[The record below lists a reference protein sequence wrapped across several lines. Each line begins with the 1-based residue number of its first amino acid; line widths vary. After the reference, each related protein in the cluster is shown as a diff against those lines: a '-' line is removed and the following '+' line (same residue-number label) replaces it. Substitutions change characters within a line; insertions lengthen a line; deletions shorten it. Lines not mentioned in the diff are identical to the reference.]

1 MFLIQMLELI
11 AILREALTLL
21 CLNDSVKILFKL
33 LYKAL
38 TQFEINSFLLGNL
51 IIKI

>member
-1 MFLIQMLELI
+1 MAVLNPVLELI

-21 CLNDSVKILFKL
+21 CLNKNIIQTFI
-33 LYKAL
+33 KAL